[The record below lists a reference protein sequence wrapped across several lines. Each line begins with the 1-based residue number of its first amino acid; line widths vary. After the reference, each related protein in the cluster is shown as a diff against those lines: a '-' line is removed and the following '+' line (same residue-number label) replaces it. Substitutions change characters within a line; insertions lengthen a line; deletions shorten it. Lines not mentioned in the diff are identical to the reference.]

1 MANLPKNL
9 PEELRELWPGLDEGA
24 RWLIMKNLRAERAAV
39 ARFVRAVASGDL
51 HALGRALLPLEHCG
65 QWEAALREIARQP
78 PPSVEVREAF
88 LRIWGKVGDELRRE
102 VGDDLVLLDGLRA
115 LLPPYT
121 GRAAVIYRGESAWAH
136 THGTYGPA
144 WSLDESV
151 ADHHAQK
158 GMCRHHD
165 GGSVVLR
172 THAPAEAIIA
182 ERPGTAEAEVIVDRR
197 KLGRV
202 EEIRRYPH
210 VPHPGQR
217 GLGRT

>member
-1 MANLPKNL
+1 M
-9 PEELRELWPGLDEGA
+9 EELRA
-24 RWLIMKNLRAERAAV
+24 KRAARAAV
-39 ARFVRAVASGDL
+39 ARFVRAVASADL
-51 HALGRALLPLEHCG
+51 RALGRTFEPLEHFC
-65 QWEAALREIARQP
+65 QWEAALREIACQP
-78 PPSVEVREAF
+78 PPSMEVREAF
-88 LRIWGKVGDELRRE
+88 LRVWGSVGDALRSQVE
-102 VGDDLVLLDGLRA
+102 DDLVLLDGLRV

-158 GMCRHHD
+158 GMCRHHE

-172 THAPAEAIIA
+172 THAPAEAIIV

-202 EEIRRYPH
+202 EEIRRYPQ
-210 VPHPGQR
+210 VR
-217 GLGRT
+217 FRDSTASGRT